1 MKKRFSWG
9 KVLIHLFFILFSL
22 TFILPILSV
31 LSVSLTEESAIAQTG
46 YSLIPKKF
54 STLAY
59 SYIFSNPKKIIDGY
73 TVTIFIASV
82 GTVLSLFVTTAVAYA
97 LSRENFAYRKFVTY
111 YIFFTMLF
119 SGGLVPSYI
128 LITQY
133 LHLTNNIW
141 VYILPSMISAWNV
154 IVVRTFMQGIPDAL
168 VESAKIDGASEYRI
182 YLQIIIPLSKPVLA
196 TIGLLTMLSNWNSWQ
211 SSMLYIRP
219 THSHLY
225 TLQYLLQRMLLDA
238 QFAQDMANLAP
249 GSLAMSEAVEVP
261 SEGMRFA
268 MCVLAAGPMLVVFP
282 FFQKYFSKGLTVGAV
297 KG

>member
-9 KVLIHLFFILFSL
+9 KVLIHVFFILFSL

-31 LSVSLTEESAIAQTG
+31 LSVSLTDESVITQAG

-73 TVTIFIASV
+73 AVTIFIASV
-82 GTVLSLFVTTAVAYA
+82 GTVLSLLVTTSVAYA
-97 LSRENFAYRKFVTY
+97 LSRKNFAYRKFVTY

-141 VYILPSMISAWNV
+141 VYILPGTISAWNV

-196 TIGLLTMLSNWNSWQ
+196 TIGLLTMLANWNSWQ
-211 SSMLYIRP
+211 PSMLYIRP

>member
-1 MKKRFSWG
+1 MKKRISWG
-9 KVLIHLFFILFSL
+9 KILIHLFFILLSL
-22 TFILPILSV
+22 CFVLPILTV
-31 LSVSLTEESAIAQTG
+31 LSVSFTDEATLLEAG

-54 STLAY
+54 SSLAY
-59 SYIFSNPKKIIDGY
+59 SYIFSNPEDLINGY
-73 TVTIFIASV
+73 VVTIFISGV
-82 GTVLSLFVTTAVAYA
+82 STFLSLLVTTALAYA
-97 LSRENFAYRKFVTY
+97 LSRQNFAYRKFITY

-133 LHLTNNIW
+133 LHLGNSIW
-141 VYILPSMISAWNV
+141 VYIIPGLVSAWNV
-154 IVVRTFMQGIPDAL
+154 IVVRTFIHGIPSAL

-182 YLQIIIPLSKPVLA
+182 YAQIIIPLSKPVIA
-196 TIGLLTMLSNWNSWQ
+196 TIGLLTLLGKWNEWQ
-211 SSMLYIRP
+211 ASMLYIRD
-219 THSHLY
+219 TRLY

-238 QFAQDMANLAP
+238 QFAQSMADNMP
-249 GSLAMSEAVEVP
+249 GSISIDEVVKVP
-261 SEGMRFA
+261 SESMRFA